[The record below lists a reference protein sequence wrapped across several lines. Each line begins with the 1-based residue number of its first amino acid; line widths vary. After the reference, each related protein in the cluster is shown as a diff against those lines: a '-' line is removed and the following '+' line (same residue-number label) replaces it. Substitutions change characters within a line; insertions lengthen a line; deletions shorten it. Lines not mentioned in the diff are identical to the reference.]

1 VFSTSEGKNG
11 GGVRLSVLGE
21 RESSLYVSN
30 SEDLFAYLAKY
41 VAKEGGDLHF
51 GGSLGGVN
59 FSEFLKS
66 QMPTEGKEIVESA
79 RVDWRLFHM
88 NNKRR
93 KR

>member
-1 VFSTSEGKNG
+1 MPSSASDEP
-11 GGVRLSVLGE
+11 
-21 RESSLYVSN
+21 ESSPYVPS

-51 GGSLGGVN
+51 GGTLGGVN